1 MRLQVRDLS
10 TRGQY
15 ATPEAASPARV
26 GQAPPPPGLQL
37 TASAVEPF
45 ERQARRRE
53 PRKKVTFCLRPSGSS
68 QSGSSQ
74 RYANRRELFLDPS
87 DCEKLTLRH
96 TARSRSDIVR
106 SGPSDPLR
114 RVQGQF
120 LTENPIPASDWSPG
134 TLRTHKIGR
143 ARRGPIWGHVGGGLF
158 SGRYRTYQP
167 VLLTTSPAR
176 ATARVRRPDFR
187 FFCFCGSYGD
197 FRSLRTIREAGLW
210 AMRRLKCPGHS
221 DCAQIATWWPP
232 DDAMASVPREVP
244 RDRGTRVHTPS
255 HCPGASFGR
264 TLGGAAKN
272 S

>member
-1 MRLQVRDLS
+1 M
-10 TRGQY
+10 
-15 ATPEAASPARV
+15 
-26 GQAPPPPGLQL
+26 
-37 TASAVEPF
+37 
-45 ERQARRRE
+45 
-53 PRKKVTFCLRPSGSS
+53 
-68 QSGSSQ
+68 
-74 RYANRRELFLDPS
+74 DPS

-264 TLGGAAKN
+264 TLGGGCQKLLSTKRRFWDLATSSTGFEYTRAVRDPR
-272 S
+272 SGEPGQGRPSPDPTWPPTPSLRGRAV